1 MSDRYRSRSVPSFQV
16 NRPVKLPDRLEPV
29 DVSLANAMRTDDE
42 MDLIPTPNP
51 DFVLP
56 KDMTQKER
64 IRSGEEANPL
74 NEIERLKRVA
84 LGPTAPIAQ
93 GIQDAGEIIGLTPP
107 LGPIPAAVQTGGD
120 VLYTLAAGYQAAKG
134 VTGKAAEATGG
145 ALSILNP
152 IPAAA
157 TGRAVSKGAARLMD
171 HPLVKRA
178 MNYAYSQGVQEAGE
192 EFGDYQIE
200 SSDDY
205 RKYRDLEA
213 DYTLTPEEIAA
224 DPWLSESIPPRS

>member
-1 MSDRYRSRSVPSFQV
+1 MSDRYRARSMPSVQV

-74 NEIERLKRVA
+74 DEIERLKRVA

-120 VLYTLAAGYQAAKG
+120 VLYTLAAG
-134 VTGKAAEATGG
+134 
-145 ALSILNP
+145 
-152 IPAAA
+152 
-157 TGRAVSKGAARLMD
+157 
-171 HPLVKRA
+171 
-178 MNYAYSQGVQEAGE
+178 
-192 EFGDYQIE
+192 
-200 SSDDY
+200 
-205 RKYRDLEA
+205 
-213 DYTLTPEEIAA
+213 
-224 DPWLSESIPPRS
+224 